1 MNEQE
6 EAGIRQTTL
15 DLKRLSVESSPVYR
29 TILRMLKKNLK
40 KKKKKTAISCRFSS
54 IVSKL
59 VNAIMA
65 SFQGFFL

>member
-29 TILRMLKKNLK
+29 TILRMFKKKFK
-40 KKKKKTAISCRFSS
+40 KKKQLFHAALV
-54 IVSKL
+54 VSYL
-59 VNAIMA
+59 N
-65 SFQGFFL
+65 

>member
-40 KKKKKTAISCRFSS
+40 KKQKNSYFMP
-54 IVSKL
+54 L
-59 VNAIMA
+59 
-65 SFQGFFL
+65 

>member
-6 EAGIRQTTL
+6 EAGIKQTTL

-29 TILRMLKKNLK
+29 TILRMLKNN
-40 KKKKKTAISCRFSS
+40 KKKTTISCRFSS

-65 SFQGFFL
+65 SFQGFFFL